1 VPGVAVHVLTRVG
14 DHHGGAG
21 AARGVGDRRF
31 GGGKVRACGSR

>member
-21 AARGVGDRRF
+21 AARGVG
-31 GGGKVRACGSR
+31 A